1 MALSKKDISDILSDI
16 AVLLELKGDSNPFKV
31 RAYQSGARII
41 DALDDERFE
50 QLVAANE
57 LGTVPGLGEA
67 LVSKIGEL
75 KATGKLVFFDTL
87 KASIEPGLVEML
99 QIPGLGPKKIKTI
112 HLKLGVTTIERLKE
126 VCDQGLVAELAGF
139 GEKSQQKIIE
149 GIKNREAYSKRH
161 WWWDASVIAEPIVQG
176 LRALPGVKRA
186 EAAGSLR
193 RSLETVG
200 DLDFIAASDEPGP
213 IVAWFTTLPGVK
225 EVTAQGETKASV
237 RFESGLQAD
246 LRIVPDAQFVFALH
260 HFTGSKDHNVQMRQ
274 RALARGMSLSEWGI
288 TAVEGENQ
296 AKLQKTIPSSV
307 RDEKALFAVLEL
319 NYIPPELR
327 EGMGEIDAA
336 EKGELPDLIQLSD
349 IRGVFHNHTTASDG
363 HNTLSEMAKA
373 AEALGLEYFG
383 IADHSKSSFQANGL
397 HVDRLLEQIEA
408 IRAFNKSG
416 QSKCH
421 VFSGSECDILA
432 DGDLDFDDSI
442 LAELD
447 YVVASVHSSLTQEE
461 DIATKRTIKALENL
475 YVTMLGHPSGRLL
488 LKREA
493 SKINLSKVIDA
504 AIANDVII
512 ELNAD
517 PRRLDL
523 DWRFWRKAADKGLK
537 CSINP
542 DAHQTETLT
551 YVKNGVGIARK
562 GWLTKHHVINTLGLA
577 DVKNVLLKKKAS
589 ASKRK

>member
-1 MALSKKDISDILSDI
+1 MALSKKDISDILNDI

-41 DALDDERFE
+41 DAIDEDKFD

-57 LGTVPGLGEA
+57 LGSVPGLGEA
-67 LVSKIGEL
+67 LVSKIMEL
-75 KATGKLVFFDTL
+75 KTTGKLVFFDNL

-99 QIPGLGPKKIKTI
+99 QIPGLGPKKIKAI
-112 HLKLGVTTIERLKE
+112 HEKLGVNTIARLKE
-126 VCDQGLVAELAGF
+126 VCEQGLVAELPGF
-139 GEKSQQKIIE
+139 GDKSQQKIID
-149 GIKNREAYSKRH
+149 GIINREAYSKRH
-161 WWWDASVIAEPIVQG
+161 WWWDASLVAEPIVEG
-176 LRALPGVKRA
+176 LRRLPQVKRA

-200 DLDFIAASDEPGP
+200 DLDFIAASDEPEP
-213 IVAWFTTLPGVK
+213 IVNWFTQLPGVK
-225 EVTAQGETKASV
+225 EVTAKGETKASV

-274 RALARGMSLSEWGI
+274 RALAHGMSLSEWGI
-288 TAVEGENQ
+288 TPVES
-296 AKLQKTIPSSV
+296 AHHHKTHKKVPDTV
-307 RDEKALFAVLEL
+307 ADEKALFNFLGL
-319 NYIPPELR
+319 HYIPPELR

-336 EKGELPDLIQLSD
+336 EKHELPNLIELKD

-363 HNTLSEMAKA
+363 HNSLSEMAKA
-373 AEALGLEYFG
+373 AEALGFEYFG
-383 IADHSKSSFQANGL
+383 VADHSKSSFQANGL
-397 HVDRLLEQIEA
+397 SEERLIEQIELVKK
-408 IRAFNKSG
+408 FNKQG
-416 QSKCH
+416 LCTCH
-421 VFSGSECDILA
+421 VFSGTECDILA
-432 DGDLDFDDSI
+432 DGSLDFDNSI
-442 LAELD
+442 LAQLD
-447 YVVASVHSSLTQEE
+447 YVVASVHTALTQEE
-461 DIATKRTIKALENL
+461 EVATKRTIKALENP

-493 SKINLSKVIDA
+493 SKINLNKVIDA

-523 DWRFWRKAADKGLK
+523 DWRYWRKAAEKGLK

-542 DAHQTETLT
+542 DSHQKDTLT
-551 YVKNGVGIARK
+551 YVKNGIGIARK
-562 GWLTKHHVINTLGLA
+562 GWLTKAHVINTLSLA
-577 DVKNVLLKKKAS
+577 DVTKLLLKKKAK
-589 ASKRK
+589 AKI